1 MTHNQ
6 RHTVMNNVSK
16 MTHYYCYARF
26 VFVSYMNVVALS
38 YFAAKAAGHG
48 QTAVQKGHAET
59 PAKLRSGL
67 TLQTR
72 ETPESTTTCN
82 THTLSVSRDIR
93 R

>member
-1 MTHNQ
+1 
-6 RHTVMNNVSK
+6 
-16 MTHYYCYARF
+16 
-26 VFVSYMNVVALS
+26 MNVVALS

-72 ETPESTTTCN
+72 ETPESTTTSAHVRATVTDACGPGA
-82 THTLSVSRDIR
+82 
-93 R
+93 